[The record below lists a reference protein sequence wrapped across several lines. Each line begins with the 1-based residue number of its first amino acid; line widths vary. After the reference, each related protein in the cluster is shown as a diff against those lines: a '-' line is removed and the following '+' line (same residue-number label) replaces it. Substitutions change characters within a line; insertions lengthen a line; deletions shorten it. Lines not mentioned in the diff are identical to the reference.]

1 MRQNVWAKCMRAAG
15 KHLTKDLVKVSLGV
29 LLRRCPSLQFLL
41 VPGGAYNERMC
52 TYTEQRRVGGI
63 ANAGAGAQVR
73 AKLQVAAASR
83 SVSHPGQSTMQVG
96 FREL

>member
-41 VPGGAYNERMC
+41 VPGC
-52 TYTEQRRVGGI
+52 IQ
-63 ANAGAGAQVR
+63 
-73 AKLQVAAASR
+73 
-83 SVSHPGQSTMQVG
+83 
-96 FREL
+96 